1 MEKRIITLEVIADQ
15 ITKSIDRLDRS
26 IAELRVEMAR
36 SISELRAEMRELRSD
51 VDRKFTWLIGT
62 QIGAL
67 SAMLGM
73 MAKMANLI

>member
-26 IAELRVEMAR
+26 IV
-36 SISELRAEMRELRSD
+36 ELRAEMRELRSD
-51 VDRKFTWLIGT
+51 VDRKFSWLIGT

>member
-1 MEKRIITLEVIADQ
+1 
-15 ITKSIDRLDRS
+15 
-26 IAELRVEMAR
+26 
-36 SISELRAEMRELRSD
+36 MRELRSD

>member
-26 IAELRVEMAR
+26 IV
-36 SISELRAEMRELRSD
+36 ELRAEMRELRSD